1 MDEVSGRIIQVREAL
16 RLSQK
21 RFGRNIG
28 MNRDTINNLEHDKV
42 RIKDFHK
49 KCICLYYGVNEDWL
63 NTGEGEMFSDEK
75 AALLERLQ
83 AVYSLSDSDARMI
96 ARFAEMPKEKRKCI
110 HSFIEIAGE
119 LD

>member
-1 MDEVSGRIIQVREAL
+1 
-16 RLSQK
+16 
-21 RFGRNIG
+21 
-28 MNRDTINNLEHDKV
+28 
-42 RIKDFHK
+42 
-49 KCICLYYGVNEDWL
+49 
-63 NTGEGEMFSDEK
+63 MFTDEK